1 MPLEKATSSFA
12 QFVALVSRPRAASD
26 TEHHPGRPR
35 DHDVYC
41 TRLRGRSLGGGPR
54 FLFDFIAYGAQGGG
68 GIQRLL
74 AARCEGQYDLFDDFT
89 RSGVGALRVVVGFW
103 GTFVAPHVLQARFP
117 GRVTRVPH

>member
-1 MPLEKATSSFA
+1 MPLEKATSASA

-41 TRLRGRSLGGGPR
+41 TRLRGRSSGGGPR

-89 RSGVGALRVVVGFW
+89 RSGVAGLRVVVGF
-103 GTFVAPHVLQARFP
+103 GGIFVAPHVPQARFP
-117 GRVTRVPH
+117 GRVTHVPH